1 MSVADTAREL
11 MEAMQPDGG
20 TQSYDTQATVVRVED
35 DTLWVH
41 IPGGVDET
49 PVQRTISASEGDVI
63 QIRVG
68 GGSAWAVG
76 NASAPPTDDT
86 MANHAVAI
94 AETAERAASEA
105 VLKTEE
111 AGAFLRV
118 MGDQIQSVVTELGE
132 KNHTYSQPKTPEPFN
147 WVTRGGDR
155 IKARSGDL
163 FRAKILM
170 PPTPG
175 MNITAEQ
182 LAAGDIWYDTGDG
195 NAVYRWNGEA
205 WVSVQDQKMSEIS
218 QRIDNI
224 TLRVIGS
231 DGTVSEIEI
240 NDQGQINLLGTV
252 LADRLN
258 VDTLFA
264 KDITATGVFKV
275 NNGVYYLTQTE
286 NGFAMGPVTE
296 DILWM
301 SYLRVEKTGINMWTR
316 QNANIGAYGDLT
328 VQTDAGTIDL
338 IGPGASLLL
347 GISAVLSG
355 KLLPD
360 STDTW
365 DIGSAASRWKGIY
378 TNAVD
383 IGGYPAVAR
392 RTKTVSGTTS
402 SSGYI
407 SLGLNANY
415 GILSVRRT
423 DTGSICW
430 PYWST
435 AASGWYAHLATTGAS
450 PAAVASTAVTLEV
463 EYYAK

>member
-1 MSVADTAREL
+1 MSIQTTAMEL
-11 MEAMQPDGG
+11 AEAMQPK
-20 TQSYDTQATVVRVED
+20 TSPQPYDTAATVVRVEE

-49 PVQRTISASEGDVI
+49 PVQRTINASEGDVI
-63 QIRVG
+63 QIRVSG
-68 GGSAWAVG
+68 GAAWAVG

-86 MANHAVAI
+86 RANHAVAI

-163 FRAKILM
+163 FRAKIPM

-182 LAAGDIWYDTGDG
+182 LAAGDIWYDNGDG

-218 QRIDNI
+218 QKIDNI

-240 NDQGQINLLGTV
+240 NDQGQINLLGTI
-252 LADRLN
+252 LAQRIMAEDL
-258 VDTLFA
+258 V
-264 KDITATGVFKV
+264 ATNSFQVKTRSYSLV
-275 NNGVYYLTQTE
+275 QDDNGLSLGPGIGTE
-286 NGFAMGPVTE
+286 AP
-296 DILWM
+296 M
-301 SYLRVEKTGINMWTR
+301 SYLTLTNTTAVLGSRNHLYVQADSVLHLSGSFGVE
-316 QNANIGAYGDLT
+316 IGGDLRPSAYYPETQYSAPMLGSETYRWGT
-328 VQTDAGTIDL
+328 VYAY
-338 IGPGASLLL
+338 S
-347 GISAVLSG
+347 V
-355 KLLPD
+355 
-360 STDTW
+360 
-365 DIGSAASRWKGIY
+365 DIGS
-378 TNAVD
+378 
-383 IGGYPAVAR
+383 YPAVAR

-423 DTGSICW
+423 DAGSICW

-450 PAAVASTAVTLEV
+450 PAVVASTAVTLEV